1 MFVRGR
7 RFVIIG
13 QHVGTVSATA
23 LHREGGITVDA
34 NERLSSTSPTPGQIL
49 NRNRS
54 AATGKRDVNLYSMAT
69 NQTAILALFRVVTRY
84 AQAVEG
90 IQSV

>member
-1 MFVRGR
+1 MQALCR
-7 RFVIIG
+7 
-13 QHVGTVSATA
+13 VSVVPLRSFRQPTETPIWKLGAALLRT

-69 NQTAILALFRVVTRY
+69 NQTAILARF
-84 AQAVEG
+84 A
-90 IQSV
+90 